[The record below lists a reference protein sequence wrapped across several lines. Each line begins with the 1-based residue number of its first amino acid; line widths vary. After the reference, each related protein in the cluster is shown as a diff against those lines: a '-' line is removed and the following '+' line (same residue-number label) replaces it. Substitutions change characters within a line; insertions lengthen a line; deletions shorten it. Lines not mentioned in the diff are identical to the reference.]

1 MASNLMK
8 RGEKCFGLD
17 LKRVNV
23 RIYPNGAGTPRW
35 ETEGGIAVVGGVAW
49 TATGKFTITLDA
61 SYYKFRDGQATYRDE
76 RDNVDLYA
84 QLGVVSNEGTSNPIT
99 VVVKLKTG
107 TANTDVATGSG
118 ANDRC
123 IYVNLEFED
132 VAA

>member
-23 RIYPNGAGTPRW
+23 RIYPQNTGVPVW
-35 ETEGGIAVVGGVAW
+35 ESEGGVTSVVRSA
-49 TATGKFTITLDA
+49 AGKFLITLDA

-76 RDNVDLYA
+76 RDNVDIYA
-84 QLGVVSNEGTSNPIT
+84 QLGIVSNEATPTVIT
-99 VVVKLKTG
+99 VEVRLKTA
-107 TANTDVATGSG
+107 TVNTDVAAGTG
-118 ANDRC
+118 ARDRA

-132 VAA
+132 QAA